1 MGRFGRRSVGVV
13 ALFCLFGGLLFFNAA
28 SLSAALEA
36 DEVLV
41 IANRWAD
48 HSVSLAKYYMK
59 KREVPKAN
67 LLKIKVDTK
76 GEICSRDD
84 YNKRI
89 AAPVKKYLEKRELKN
104 EQRAIRCLLLIYGV
118 PLKVASTELTE
129 VEKKEC
135 DRLKK
140 QQKVLREESKALA
153 EDDPQKKVLAEKLK
167 TVGKALKPFSWAR
180 ELASLDSELALVL
193 AGDYELKGWQAN
205 PSYLGYRGKK
215 IEKIPDIALM
225 VARLDGPT
233 PDLVRRIIDD
243 SLVAEAKGLSG
254 TAFFDA
260 RWPRPGPEKAKKL
273 KGYGFYDN
281 SLYLAADQVKKA
293 GRLEVVVNDKPELFQ
308 PGDCPDAALYCGWY
322 RLGHYLDAF
331 DWQPGAIAY
340 HMASSELSTLKNKK
354 SEVWGKRML
363 EDGAAV
369 VIGPVGEPYIQAFP
383 PPVLFFSLL
392 LDGRFTLAECYALS
406 VPWRSWRMV
415 LVGDPLY
422 RPLFLTRSSP
432 EMREK
437 YPRFPAIR

>member
-1 MGRFGRRSVGVV
+1 MRSIGIA
-13 ALFCLFGGLLFFNAA
+13 ALFCLFLGLFSFSAG
-28 SLSAALEA
+28 SVSAALEA

-41 IANRWAD
+41 IANSWAD
-48 HSVSLAKYYMK
+48 DSVSLAKYYMK
-59 KREVPKAN
+59 KRGVPKKN
-67 LLKIKVDTK
+67 LLKIKADQK
-76 GEICSRDD
+76 EIYTREG

-89 AAPVKKYLEKRELKN
+89 AATVKEYIERRELKN
-104 EQRAIRCLLLIYGV
+104 ELRAIRCLLLIYGV
-118 PLKVASTELTE
+118 PLKVASTKLTKAE
-129 VEKKEC
+129 EE
-135 DRLKK
+135 
-140 QQKVLREESKALA
+140 QQKILQEQQKSLREKHKALA
-153 EDDPQKKVLAEKLK
+153 KDDPQKKVLAAKLK
-167 TVGKALKPFSWAR
+167 EVSKALKPFSWAR

-193 AGDYELKGWQAN
+193 AGEYELQGWQAN

-215 IEKIPDIALM
+215 IENMPDISLM

-233 PDLVRRIIDD
+233 PELVRRIIDD
-243 SLVAEAKGLSG
+243 SLAAEAKGLSG

-281 SLYLAADQVKKA
+281 SLYLAADLVKKD
-293 GRLEVVVNDKPELFQ
+293 GRLKVVVNDKPELFQ
-308 PGDCPDAALYCGWY
+308 PGDCPNAALYCGWY
-322 RLGHYLDAF
+322 RLAHYLDAF

-340 HMASSELSTLKNKK
+340 HMASSELGTLRNKK

-369 VIGPVGEPYIQAFP
+369 VIGPVAEPYIQAFP

-392 LDGRFTLAECYALS
+392 LDGRFTLAEAYALS

-422 RPLFLTRSSP
+422 RPKFISRSIPAGKLETRGN
-432 EMREK
+432 
-437 YPRFPAIR
+437 

>member
-1 MGRFGRRSVGVV
+1 MV
-13 ALFCLFGGLLFFNAA
+13 LFCLFWGLLFFSA
-28 SLSAALEA
+28 SPVSAVLEA

-41 IANRWAD
+41 IANGWAD
-48 HSVSLAKYYMK
+48 DSVSLAKYYMK
-59 KREVPKAN
+59 KRGVPKQN
-67 LLKIKVDTK
+67 FLKIKVDQK
-76 GEICSRDD
+76 EIYSRDG

-89 AAPVKKYLEKRELKN
+89 AGPVKKYLERRELKN

-118 PLKVASTELTE
+118 PLKVASTKLTDA
-129 VEKKEC
+129 EKKQHNILKEQHIA
-135 DRLKK
+135 LKK
-140 QQKVLREESKALA
+140 EHEALA
-153 EDDPQKKVLAEKLK
+153 QDDPQKKVLAEKLK
-167 TVGKALKPFSWAR
+167 EVRQALKPFNWAR

-193 AGDYELKGWQAN
+193 AGDYDLKGWQAN

-215 IEKIPDIALM
+215 IENMPDIALM
-225 VARLDGPT
+225 VSRLDGPT
-233 PDLVRRIIDD
+233 PELVRRIIDD
-243 SLVAEAKGLSG
+243 SLAAEEKGLSG

-281 SLYLAADQVKKA
+281 SLYLAADRVKKD

-308 PGDCPDAALYCGWY
+308 PGDCPNAALYCGWY
-322 RLGHYLDAF
+322 RLAHYLDAF

-340 HMASSELSTLKNKK
+340 HMASSELGTLRNKK

-363 EDGAAV
+363 EDGAAA
-369 VIGPVGEPYIQAFP
+369 VIGPVAEPYIQAFP

-392 LDGRFTLAECYALS
+392 LDGRLTLAEAYALS

-422 RPLFLTRSSP
+422 RPLFIARSSP
-432 EMREK
+432 GGK
-437 YPRFPAIR
+437 